1 MMAPASD
8 TSTQI
13 TLFRPT
19 GWKQQNYH
27 TPSAAVIGG
36 SCCYI
41 IDSSSMSYAGP
52 DNVLH
57 LILHGRGE
65 AILRIHGIALRRSDI
80 FWLSQ
85 VLVMYVDLKKVLC
98 FYPQP
103 PRRVCEKTGEWSEAW
118 VAESELDPDPI
129 SFCNWA
135 ATIKVPFRCSFSSF
149 NFAFRST
156 HIFDWYTFFFS
167 LSSKNSSFNF

>member
-1 MMAPASD
+1 MA
-8 TSTQI
+8 
-13 TLFRPT
+13 LFRPK

-36 SCCYI
+36 AAVTLLTVPQCLTPELTMCYTWYSMEGGRI
-41 IDSSSMSYAGP
+41 YLEYMEKPCVDLISS
-52 DNVLH
+52 VL
-57 LILHGRGE
+57 
-65 AILRIHGIALRRSDI
+65 SP
-80 FWLSQ
+80 

-103 PRRVCEKTGEWSEAW
+103 PRRVCEKTGEWSETW

-135 ATIKVPFRCSFSSF
+135 ATIKVPFRCSFFSF
-149 NFAFRST
+149 NFAFCST
-156 HIFDWYTFFFS
+156 HIFDWYTFFS
-167 LSSKNSSFNF
+167 LSYEII